1 MQASTLSQV
10 PGFKM
15 DEALDTSSFEIP
27 PRTPTTP
34 RTPNIT
40 SCAGGQIRHSLSPVL
55 DPNWRVLKNTQYK
68 IATNADKSATIPEK
82 EFDRLTGFVI
92 ATDQPKSDKTKE
104 PNQFPQR
111 KLKFSS
117 QPPQH
122 AGSTMSLHPHGS
134 NVAQPG
140 TPVHSFPENKT
151 LDIIEKKINRG
162 DCDVPIGIGNIEAWH
177 QVNNTYLNM
186 MPEINLNQDTQESQD
201 RNEQGGDVEAEEYM
215 WGSLQQSM
223 FFQQKGL
230 HFSQGLNLDN
240 RSNVYDD
247 QS

>member
-1 MQASTLSQV
+1 
-10 PGFKM
+10 M
-15 DEALDTSSFEIP
+15 DEALDTSCFEIP

-40 SCAGGQIRHSLSPVL
+40 SCTGGQTRHSLSPIL
-55 DPNWRVLKNTQYK
+55 DPNWRILKNTQYK
-68 IATNADKSATIPEK
+68 IASNADKSATIPEK

-92 ATDQPKSDKTKE
+92 TTDQPKSDKTKE

-111 KLKFSS
+111 KLFS
-117 QPPQH
+117 QPPRCHPPQC
-122 AGSTMSLHPHGS
+122 HPHGS
-134 NVAQPG
+134 IVAQPG
-140 TPVHSFPENKT
+140 TPVHSSLGNKT

-177 QVNNTYLNM
+177 QVNTTYLKV
-186 MPEINLNQDTQESQD
+186 MPEINLDQDTQESQD
-201 RNEQGGDVEAEEYM
+201 RNEREGDVEAEEDM

-223 FFQQKGL
+223 FFEQKGL